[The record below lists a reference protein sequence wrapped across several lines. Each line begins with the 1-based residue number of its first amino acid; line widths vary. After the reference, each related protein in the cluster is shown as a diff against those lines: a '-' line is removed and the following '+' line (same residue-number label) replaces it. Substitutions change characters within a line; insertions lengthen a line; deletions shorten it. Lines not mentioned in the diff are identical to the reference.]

1 MGYFADEYMTGAV
14 VPDDMPEEL
23 LENPDVKRLLD
34 NVYAVLEDFE
44 SWVDPRSEAYAL
56 DFADARQ
63 EGVVDTWGEVFDIL
77 DAEDFRRKVLAQNRT
92 IDDVRA
98 ECEAARKEAENV

>member
-23 LENPDVKRLLD
+23 LDNPDVKRLLE

-44 SWVDPRSEAYAL
+44 EWVDPRSEAYAL

-63 EGVVDTWGEVFDIL
+63 EGAWEVWEEVFDVL
-77 DAEDFRRKVLAQNRT
+77 ADAEYRQNVLAQSRT
-92 IDDVRA
+92 VADVRDQL
-98 ECEAARKEAENV
+98 EAARKEAEGA